1 MDVLQKPDASC
12 LKAENEMATH
22 RMYSKIVDDEN
33 DIIGLV
39 AYALYKQ
46 HKIEFFK
53 KARIENNGDEPS
65 EEAIRAFIQS
75 SSTDSQ
81 IKKYRAEAES
91 ILSDVVINVTREQ
104 INQAER
110 EMLESYQTKIRE
122 AVKKETPGKGQ
133 TIFLN
138 VVGTALFSIIITI
151 VFIIGNFSE
160 RGTKYFADK
169 VASEMQTDT
178 NHTIQIDSIQE
189 PPSNKK

>member
-1 MDVLQKPDASC
+1 
-12 LKAENEMATH
+12 MATH

-53 KARIENNGDEPS
+53 KARLDNDGDEPT
-65 EEAIRAFIQS
+65 EEAIKAFIQS

-81 IKKYRAEAES
+81 IKKYRAEAEG

-104 INQAER
+104 INQTER
-110 EMLESYQTKIRE
+110 EMLDSYQAKIRQ
-122 AVKKETPGKGQ
+122 AVKDETPGKGQ

-138 VVGTALFSIIITI
+138 IIGTALFSVIITI
-151 VFIIGNFSE
+151 IFIIGNFSE
-160 RGTKYFADK
+160 RSTKYFADK
-169 VASEMQTDT
+169 VASEMQMEAKQAAPT
-178 NHTIQIDSIQE
+178 DSI
-189 PPSNKK
+189 SSAATNK

>member
-1 MDVLQKPDASC
+1 
-12 LKAENEMATH
+12 MATH

-53 KARIENNGDEPS
+53 KARIENNGNEPT

-110 EMLESYQTKIRE
+110 EMLDSYQTKIRE
-122 AVKKETPGKGQ
+122 AVKEETPGKGQ

-138 VVGTALFSIIITI
+138 VVGTALFSVIITL

-178 NHTIQIDSIQE
+178 NKTAATDSIQE
-189 PPSNKK
+189 PPSSKK